1 MTSCKLELVSLE
13 DRSVPAVL
21 ATAAVPSPPAE
32 AAAVAAAPASP
43 VPASAIAAATS
54 QGTPLGK
61 LAANHNQTLVSGRRR
76 RKAGRG

>member
-1 MTSCKLELVSLE
+1 MKSCKLELVPLE
-13 DRSVPAVL
+13 DRSVPTVL
-21 ATAAVPSPPAE
+21 ATSAAPSPPAD
-32 AAAVAAAPASP
+32 AAVIAVAPASP
-43 VPASAIAAATS
+43 VLASAIAAATS